1 MTSRLPVKSGNLF
14 SRYNKL
20 CFQDRSLWSFDG
32 SVIVF
37 QLGEIDR
44 EGYQSFSKAAV
55 GPIGSDCLIHE
66 PLHMINFDR

>member
-1 MTSRLPVKSGNLF
+1 MASRLPVKSGKLF

-20 CFQDRSLWSFDG
+20 SFQDGLLWSFDG

-37 QLGEIDR
+37 QLGEIDT
-44 EGYQSFSKAAV
+44 EDYQLLSKAAV
-55 GPIGSDCLIHE
+55 GQIGSYRLIHE